1 METPAFFKVC
11 VYLKP
16 TYIIFENVAAF
27 ATESNGA
34 NLQQV
39 LSLLVENNYQVRF
52 GVLRAAAHGVPQAR
66 QRYMASQ
73 L

>member
-1 METPAFFKVC
+1 LETPAFFEVC

-16 TYIIFENVAAF
+16 TYILFENVAAF
-27 ATESNGA
+27 TTESGGA

-39 LSLLVENNYQVRF
+39 LSLLVENKYQVRF

-66 QRYMASQ
+66 QRYIASQ
-73 L
+73 I